1 MKKIIWLVVALAAL
15 WPQPSRAAG
24 NAEVTMLPTRVIMD
38 NADRFAT
45 VTVKNTGEATGN
57 FTTELAD
64 MQMKEDGMVVPLDE
78 GKTDPYSA
86 LPYVHL
92 APRSFTLKPGE
103 SQNVRLLLRKPEGLA
118 PGEYRS
124 HLKVRLAD
132 DNVENTQ
139 APPAGKKVTGI
150 AVKTNLV
157 LVIPV
162 IFRHGDTTL
171 SMKIAEPKLTHDT
184 QGKPELDLYLAREG
198 NRSSMGDITVNY
210 VPAGGGKPVL
220 VKSFPGVPV
229 YRPTARRF
237 VAVPLDVPAGVSLS
251 SGSLDIIYAAQEKEG
266 GKQLAETALPLGK

>member
-1 MKKIIWLVVALAAL
+1 MRKIIWLAAALVAL

-24 NAEVTMLPTRVIMD
+24 QAEVTMLPTRVVMD

-45 VTVKNTGEATGN
+45 VIGQATGN
-57 FTTELAD
+57 FTTDLTD
-64 MQMKEDGMVVPLDE
+64 MQMTENGMVVPLED

-86 LPYVHL
+86 IPYVHL
-92 APRSFTLKPGE
+92 APKSFTLKPGE
-103 SQNVRLLLRKPEGLA
+103 SQNVRILLRKPEGLA

-139 APPAGKKVTGI
+139 APPAGKQAAGI

-171 SMKIAEPKLTHDT
+171 TMKIEEPKLTQDP
-184 QGKPELDLYLAREG
+184 QGKPELDMYLAREG
-198 NRSSMGDITVNY
+198 SRSSMGDITVNY
-210 VPAGGGKPVL
+210 VPDGGGKPVL
-220 VKSFPGVPV
+220 LKSFPGVPV
-229 YRPTARRF
+229 YRPTPRRF
-237 VAVPLDVPAGVSLS
+237 IAVPLDVPAGVSLTR
-251 SGSLDIIYAAQEKEG
+251 GSLDIVYTAQEKEG
-266 GKQLAETALPLGK
+266 GKQLAEANLPLGR

>member
-1 MKKIIWLVVALAAL
+1 MKKIICLVLALAAL

-24 NAEVTMLPTRVIMD
+24 PAEVTMLPTRVVMD

-45 VTVKNTGEATGN
+45 VIVKNTGGATGN

-78 GKTDPYSA
+78 GKADPYSA
-86 LPYVHL
+86 IPYVHL

-118 PGEYRS
+118 AGEYRS

-139 APPAGKKVTGI
+139 APPAGKKATGI

-162 IFRHGDTTL
+162 IFRHGDMTL
-171 SMKIAEPKLTHDT
+171 SMKIEDAKLAHDT
-184 QGKPELDLYLAREG
+184 EGKPELDMYLAREG

-210 VPAGGGKPVL
+210 VAPGGKPVVL
-220 VKSFPGVPV
+220 KSFPGVPV

-237 VAVPLDVPAGVSLS
+237 IGVPLDVPSGVSLS
-251 SGSLDIIYAAQEKEG
+251 SGSLDIVYAAQEKEG
-266 GKQLAETALPLGK
+266 GKQLAETTLPLGK